1 MQNISLHIEYLLRTH
16 DCVILPG
23 IGAFLRTRRPA
34 TCDEATGTISAPA
47 TQVCFNS
54 SIVTSDGLLTHSV
67 ARRDKVSFEEASVM
81 VSAAAESCRNAL
93 SHYGELAIGH
103 LGLLRLDEE
112 DRISFHPYRDL
123 FDRIWTAV
131 SPAAPTTDKTLEE
144 EIPALMPDSRYYVL
158 RVSRR
163 AVRYAAMVAVCLLTA
178 ATLML
183 PSANRTA
190 PDMTVSRQYASVVPG
205 VEKLGAGNDRQAS
218 DASSHATDLAG
229 TGTEVETHEQAAAVT
244 EQPLR
249 FYLIVATFSRE
260 DDCRKFIEMQPD
272 SSSLGIISSGKVC
285 RVYSAASSDR
295 DALTATMAS
304 AEHKTLHPQSWIW
317 ENPDAE

>member
-34 TCDEATGTISAPA
+34 TCNEATGAISAPA

-81 VSAAAESCRNAL
+81 VSAAAERCRNTL
-93 SHYGELAIGH
+93 SQYGELAIGH

-112 DRISFHPYRDL
+112 NRISFHPYRNL
-123 FDRIWTAV
+123 FDQIWTAV
-131 SPAAPTTDKTLEE
+131 SPSMSTEVRTPEKMEPAP
-144 EIPALMPDSRYYVL
+144 APDNRYYVI

-205 VEKLGAGNDRQAS
+205 VEKLGAGQDRQAS
-218 DASSHATDLAG
+218 DASSHATDL
-229 TGTEVETHEQAAAVT
+229 VETETEAEPPEPTTAVT
-244 EQPLR
+244 EQPMR

-260 DDCRKFIEMQPD
+260 DDCRKFIETQPD

-295 DALTATMAS
+295 EALIATMAS

>member
-1 MQNISLHIEYLLRTH
+1 MQNISLHIEYLLRIH

-23 IGAFLRTRRPA
+23 IGAFLRTRCPS
-34 TCDEATGTISAPA
+34 TCNQATGAISAPV

-54 SIVTSDGLLTHSV
+54 SIVTTDGLLAHSV

-81 VSAAAESCRNAL
+81 VSAAAERCRNAL
-93 SHYGELAIGH
+93 SQYGEIAIGH

-112 DRISFHPYRDL
+112 NRISFHPYRNW
-123 FDRIWTAV
+123 FDRIWTTV
-131 SPAAPTTDKTLEE
+131 TPTISTEVRTQEKMEPASAPDN
-144 EIPALMPDSRYYVL
+144 RYYVI

-163 AVRYAAMVAVCLLTA
+163 VVRYAAMVTVCLLTA

-190 PDMTVSRQYASVVPG
+190 SDMTVSRQYASVVPG
-205 VEKLGAGNDRQAS
+205 VEKLGAGHARQAS
-218 DASSHATDLAG
+218 DASSHATGL
-229 TGTEVETHEQAAAVT
+229 VETEAEAETPEPPTAVKEQSM
-244 EQPLR
+244 R

-260 DDCRKFIEMQPD
+260 DDCRKFIGMQPD

-295 DALTATMAS
+295 DALIAAMAT
-304 AEHKTLHPQSWIW
+304 AEHKSLHPQSWIW
-317 ENPDAE
+317 ENPDTE

>member
-34 TCDEATGTISAPA
+34 TCNEATGAISAPA

-81 VSAAAESCRNAL
+81 VSAAAERCRNTL
-93 SHYGELAIGH
+93 SQYGELAIGH

-112 DRISFHPYRDL
+112 NRISFHPYRNL
-123 FDRIWTAV
+123 FDQIWTAV
-131 SPAAPTTDKTLEE
+131 SPSMSTEVRTPEKMEPAP
-144 EIPALMPDSRYYVL
+144 APDNRYYVI

-205 VEKLGAGNDRQAS
+205 VENWQQAKTGRQQT
-218 DASSHATDLAG
+218 HLHTAT
-229 TGTEVETHEQAAAVT
+229 EPVETET
-244 EQPLR
+244 EPSPL
-249 FYLIVATFSRE
+249 
-260 DDCRKFIEMQPD
+260 
-272 SSSLGIISSGKVC
+272 SL
-285 RVYSAASSDR
+285 RR
-295 DALTATMAS
+295 
-304 AEHKTLHPQSWIW
+304 P
-317 ENPDAE
+317 